1 RRDILKDL
9 LEVGIYERIMQ
20 AANQRA
26 TEAKLKATNIEQQL
40 RDDYADATP
49 EALAACR
56 EDLAR
61 VIPALASAKQQ
72 RDALSIARDCANT
85 LVGARNR
92 ARECAK
98 QREQTLSDLDI
109 AEELGRAGREQ
120 LEALRSE
127 YAGAEGELKDLRY
140 DGELH
145 RALELARD
153 RAKQIEQA

>member
-1 RRDILKDL
+1 
-9 LEVGIYERIMQ
+9 
-20 AANQRA
+20 
-26 TEAKLKATNIEQQL
+26 
-40 RDDYADATP
+40 
-49 EALAACR
+49 CR

-127 YAGAEGELKDLRY
+127 YAGADGELKDLRY

-153 RAKQIEQA
+153 RAKQIEQAAGALQAARTQANDRSKFDAANAALAAAQKELADAEGAVHA